1 MFAIVLST
9 TARKNTI
16 CVPLSTTRRRIRAMI
31 RTRDLPKSA
40 GQSPTELALC
50 TASVRAGKN
59 PSDSNTA
66 FNRARQHKDIANI
79 SAAQTTQKCHKG
91 KHISIKGRVRYPQE
105 GRTAQATDRKHPDHD
120 MFNDGWESEETA
132 LCSVGRTKSAG
143 SPTSRAS
150 PKQLMRRHSPRHAAP
165 APATPP
171 PQAKMTRRQRTCRST

>member
-1 MFAIVLST
+1 
-9 TARKNTI
+9 
-16 CVPLSTTRRRIRAMI
+16 MI
-31 RTRDLPKSA
+31 RTRDLPKSV
-40 GQSPTELALC
+40 GQSPAELALG
-50 TASVRAGKN
+50 TASVRADKN

-66 FNRARQHKDIANI
+66 FNHAPTQGYRQHFGCPNDTKMSQGQAYIH
-79 SAAQTTQKCHKG
+79 QGTT
-91 KHISIKGRVRYPQE
+91 SLPTQE

-165 APATPP
+165 APTTPP
-171 PQAKMTRRQRTCRST
+171 PQAKMTRRQRT